1 MVAMRE
7 NEATRNR
14 EIAKEL
20 RVLKGIAKGDD
31 NGTRMLGEIGEK
43 YFYLTPWKEIRETA
57 WSLSAKG
64 LIRITE
70 FDTPDDDFHVK
81 LTDEG
86 FMAIDLG
93 WLRPD

>member
-1 MVAMRE
+1 MVVMRE

-20 RVLKGIAKGDD
+20 RVLKEIAKGDHRP
-31 NGTRMLGEIGEK
+31 GMGMLGEISEK

-70 FDTPDDDFHVK
+70 FDTP
-81 LTDEG
+81 
-86 FMAIDLG
+86 
-93 WLRPD
+93 